1 MTHDQQRVFVQN
13 ALEQLPLIKVRR
25 FMTESLPGLSIF
37 KATRFLI
44 PGTNVTVS
52 FEFQDN
58 NVHFCYFYFK
68 NATVPLR
75 IGNHEWNVLP
85 YTAITVGEM
94 ARKIDFFIKVAKTPY
109 KSLSLD
115 QFEQLLSEEQS
126 LKDPGK
132 YEISRDLGRQRFPG
146 EEKKLFEIP
155 TFCPTPTDSGNVPI
169 FGYVFP
175 RHESDFLKNVR
186 LAPVVKTVSHKDFF
200 LDFMIDYPD
209 DTKVSLPLSYCST
222 LTREE
227 FGQRFE
233 LCSKK
238 TPHFKAMNSVLHV
251 IECVEELLGK
261 IPQKFLEPVVD
272 AYIQS
277 NYPSLYKKIS
287 DGKTILYS
295 QNKRGE
301 PPKVSFAVSDVDN
314 SKKKIILDRFVGE
327 CLLKKEWPSMTQ
339 REATKMFHLSGPE
352 TPKHENFER

>member
-25 FMTESLPGLSIF
+25 FMTESLSDLAIF
-37 KATRFLI
+37 DKTTFPI
-44 PGTNVTVS
+44 PGTDVTVA

-58 NVHFCYFYFK
+58 NVHFCRFYL
-68 NATVPLR
+68 TGSQIPTLR
-75 IGNHEWNVLP
+75 ITNHEWNVLP
-85 YTAITVGEM
+85 YTALTVSEM
-94 ARKIDFFIKVAKTPY
+94 AQKIDFFMKVLGENDKE
-109 KSLSLD
+109 LSLNK
-115 QFEQLLSEEQS
+115 FEQLLSEEPNMS
-126 LKDPGK
+126 GPYK
-132 YEISRDLGRQRFPG
+132 YEVSREIGRQRFPG

-155 TFCPTPTDSGNVPI
+155 VFCRTPTDSGHVPI
-169 FGYVFP
+169 FGYAFP
-175 RHESDFLKNVR
+175 GNENDFLKNVR

-200 LDFMIDYPD
+200 LGFLIDYD
-209 DTKVSLPLSYCST
+209 YTKVSLPLSYCLT

-238 TPHFKAMNSVLHV
+238 THHLRAMSLVLHG

-261 IPQKFLEPVVD
+261 IPTKFIEPVVD

-301 PPKVSFAVSDVDN
+301 CPKVSIMVSDVDK
-314 SKKKIILDRFVGE
+314 SKKKILLEKFVGE
-327 CLLKKEWPSMTQ
+327 CILKKEWPSMTQ
-339 REATKMFHLSGPE
+339 REAIKTFHSAGPE
-352 TPKHENFER
+352 KDFER

>member
-146 EEKKLFEIP
+146 EEKNCLRFRR
-155 TFCPTPTDSGNVPI
+155 FVL
-169 FGYVFP
+169 
-175 RHESDFLKNVR
+175 RQQ
-186 LAPVVKTVSHKDFF
+186 
-200 LDFMIDYPD
+200 
-209 DTKVSLPLSYCST
+209 
-222 LTREE
+222 TRE
-227 FGQRFE
+227 
-233 LCSKK
+233 
-238 TPHFKAMNSVLHV
+238 T
-251 IECVEELLGK
+251 
-261 IPQKFLEPVVD
+261 FL
-272 AYIQS
+272 
-277 NYPSLYKKIS
+277 SL
-287 DGKTILYS
+287 D
-295 QNKRGE
+295 
-301 PPKVSFAVSDVDN
+301 
-314 SKKKIILDRFVGE
+314 
-327 CLLKKEWPSMTQ
+327 
-339 REATKMFHLSGPE
+339 MFSRDMRAI
-352 TPKHENFER
+352 F